1 MERGVGMVEHGS
13 AEQQQKRWIKSL
25 CWMFASIGVFLVVLI
40 FLGIIVWLIIRPKSP
55 DMTLQAVRV
64 DDLKVHY
71 IACFQP
77 KHLSLTLGFLISM
90 ESFTQNP
97 SESMTSR

>member
-1 MERGVGMVEHGS
+1 MVVYDPRKHGRANMMERGVGMVETGS

-25 CWMFASIGVFLVVLI
+25 LWMFASIGVFLVVLI

-64 DDLKVHY
+64 DDLKVC
-71 IACFQP
+71 ALLASSNLN
-77 KHLSLTLGFLISM
+77 LSC
-90 ESFTQNP
+90 P
-97 SESMTSR
+97 SVF